1 MKKPLPVAKGHAK
14 VAASL
19 AAKPRAKKTTAL
31 PVTGKRVGSSRGIQ
45 SVEVGGQL
53 LMALV
58 RHGRVMPLKDLAQ
71 GSGMTPAKAHPYLVS
86 FGKIGLIEQDDASGR
101 YGLGPLAIQLGLIGL
116 QQVDPVKLASA
127 ELPLLAQ
134 RVGHTVAIAVWGNLG
149 PTIIRIEEGPN
160 AIHVNMR
167 LGTTVSVRGTASG
180 MLFAALFQPDS
191 QVRDVLAREEAEGLS
206 DAAWDDQTFQA
217 DLARIRQSGISVLT
231 DSTVR
236 GVSAI
241 AAPVFDGLGRIAL
254 ALVAIGPNATLDTRA
269 GGAPCRAL
277 RAAAEAVSRQLGA
290 GGPANRA

>member
-1 MKKPLPVAKGHAK
+1 MNKPLAMPGKAG
-14 VAASL
+14 
-19 AAKPRAKKTTAL
+19 KTATRTAMAL
-31 PVTGKRVGSSRGIQ
+31 PVKKARAGSSRGIQ

-53 LMALV
+53 LLALL
-58 RHGRVMPLKDLAQ
+58 RHGRVMTLKDLAQ
-71 GSGMTPAKAHPYLVS
+71 VAGMTPAKAHPYLVS
-86 FGKIGLIEQDDASGR
+86 FGKIGLIGQDESSGR
-101 YGLGPLAIQLGLIGL
+101 YGLGRLAIQLGLIAL

-127 ELPLLAQ
+127 ELAALAR

-149 PTIIRIEEGPN
+149 PTIIRIEEGPS

-180 MLFAALFQPDS
+180 MLFAALFKPES
-191 QVRDVLAREEAEGLS
+191 QVRAVLAREAAEGPS
-206 DAAWDDQTFQA
+206 NAAWDDTGFQA
-217 DLARIRQSGISVLT
+217 DLARIRRSGFSVLT

-269 GGAPCRAL
+269 SGVPCREL
-277 RAAAEAVSRQLGA
+277 RSAADAVSRQLGA
-290 GGPANRA
+290 EGQAA